1 MNGTQWQKAKMALA
15 AVAVSALFAAAATQI
30 YSIVATGANALALL
44 ALFFLVGIGAAWCTL
59 RLDSRWRRTARNQGG
74 ATTEAGDSA
83 AVGDSTEA
91 GEAGGRETGTVKWFD
106 RNKGYGFVV
115 RGGGEEIFVH
125 QRSLRRKGQ
134 VRPTL
139 DDGQAV
145 SFVAVQRERGWQA
158 EDVVGE

>member
-1 MNGTQWQKAKMALA
+1 MNGTQRQKAKMALA

-59 RLDSRWRRTARNQGG
+59 RLDSRWRRTTRNQGG
-74 ATTEAGDSA
+74 ATAEAGDSA
-83 AVGDSTEA
+83 AA
-91 GEAGGRETGTVKWFD
+91 GETGGRETGTVKWFD

-125 QRSLRRKGQ
+125 QRSLRRTGQ
-134 VRPTL
+134 SRPTL

>member
-1 MNGTQWQKAKMALA
+1 MNGTQRQKAKMALA

-74 ATTEAGDSA
+74 AAAEGGATAEAGDSA
-83 AVGDSTEA
+83 AA

-134 VRPTL
+134 ARPTL
-139 DDGQAV
+139 EDGQAV

>member
-1 MNGTQWQKAKMALA
+1 MNGTQRQKAKMALA
-15 AVAVSALFAAAATQI
+15 AVAVSVLFAAAATQI
-30 YSIVATGANALALL
+30 YSVVATGANALALL

-59 RLDSRWRRTARNQGG
+59 RLNSRWRRTARNQGG
-74 ATTEAGDSA
+74 ATAEAGDSA
-83 AVGDSTEA
+83 AVGDSAAA

-134 VRPTL
+134 ARPTL
-139 DDGQAV
+139 EDGQTV

>member
-1 MNGTQWQKAKMALA
+1 MNGTQRQKAKMALA

-59 RLDSRWRRTARNQGG
+59 RLDSRWRRTARHQGG
-74 ATTEAGDSA
+74 ATAEAGDSA
-83 AVGDSTEA
+83 AAGDSTEA

-134 VRPTL
+134 ARPTL
-139 DDGQAV
+139 EDGQAV

>member
-1 MNGTQWQKAKMALA
+1 MNGTQRQKAKMALA
-15 AVAVSALFAAAATQI
+15 AVAFSALFAAAATQI

-59 RLDSRWRRTARNQGG
+59 RLDSRWRRTARHQGG
-74 ATTEAGDSA
+74 ATAEAGDSA
-83 AVGDSTEA
+83 AA
-91 GEAGGRETGTVKWFD
+91 GGSAAASEAGGRETGTVKWFD

-134 VRPTL
+134 ARPTL
-139 DDGQAV
+139 EDGQAV